1 MSAWKWANL
10 VVAVNIVA
18 ATPPW
23 AADQVMNLLGVL
35 RIVAVEA
42 MQCEVSLVPLDQN
55 LLLVFCGRLWLAEK
69 TGLFEK
75 SVFAKKQLLQ
85 RSNKLLFLLFIT
97 SLNCLVDASQEVERL
112 VRHVVDPRVLSS
124 WLHQIF

>member
-55 LLLVFCGRLWLAEK
+55 LLLVFCDRLWLAEK
-69 TGLFEK
+69 TGF
-75 SVFAKKQLLQ
+75 F
-85 RSNKLLFLLFIT
+85 
-97 SLNCLVDASQEVERL
+97 
-112 VRHVVDPRVLSS
+112 
-124 WLHQIF
+124 

>member
-112 VRHVVDPRVLSS
+112 VRHVVHPRVLSS